1 MSNLK
6 RIPIKYVRDRAKSR
20 YVKDSCCYI
29 CEDDEILDFHH
40 LFTVDVLFDNWLK
53 KKKITINCVEDIIAV
68 RDDFIAEHEY
78 EMFDYAVTLCRK
90 CHKKLHSIYSQRP
103 PLSTAPKQERWINRQ
118 KDKHQNKGEVIN
130 GKWKRRQ
137 QWKFN

>member
-1 MSNLK
+1 MSKLK

-29 CEDDEILDFHH
+29 CGDDEILDFHH

-53 KKKITINCVEDIIAV
+53 AKDITISNAEDIIAV

-78 EMFDYAVTLCRK
+78 EMFEYARTLCRK
-90 CHKKLHSIYSQRP
+90 CHKRLHSIYSQRP
-103 PLSTAPKQERWINRQ
+103 ALSTAPKQERWIERQ
-118 KDKHQNKGEVIN
+118 RTKNIEKGVLDARAMD
-130 GKWKRRQ
+130 GAPS
-137 QWKFN
+137 

>member
-1 MSNLK
+1 MSKLK

-29 CEDDEILDFHH
+29 CGDDEILDFHH

-53 KKKITINCVEDIIAV
+53 KKGLTINSVEDIIAV

-78 EMFDYAVTLCRK
+78 ELYDYAVTLCRNH
-90 CHKKLHSIYSQRP
+90 HKRLHSIYSQRP
-103 PLSTAPKQERWINRQ
+103 PLSTAPKQERWINKQ
-118 KDKHQNKGEVIN
+118 KEKFLA
-130 GKWKRRQ
+130 KRSA
-137 QWKFN
+137 